1 MGNTFKIK
9 MEFQSLINQSLGD
22 DASSKKPTVAV
33 PTKEDHAVRANLAK
47 EENGEIKW
55 NIDEHVQ
62 KIKKPEDEMAIV
74 KRHRDD
80 EDEVDKARRVKDIS
94 GCVEKI
100 LHSVGEDPSR
110 NGLLDTPKRYAKA
123 LMFFTK
129 GYTQCLEDV
138 LNNAIFEES
147 HDEMVIVKDIDIFS
161 MCEHHLVPF
170 FGKAHIAYLPRQN
183 VVGISK
189 LARIADMFSRR
200 LQVQERLTKQ
210 IALAIHD
217 ALQPTGVAVV
227 IEAAH
232 MCMVMRGVEKP
243 GASTI
248 TSCMLGTFKDDA
260 KTREEFLKLTNAGTR
275 R

>member
-1 MGNTFKIK
+1 MVVETHANGVGS
-9 MEFQSLINQSLGD
+9 SLINGVDLKTKNPT
-22 DASSKKPTVAV
+22 SKEATALK
-33 PTKEDHAVRANLAK
+33 DNLAK
-47 EENGEIKW
+47 EDNGNIKW
-55 NIDEHVQ
+55 NIEDHVK
-62 KIKKPEDEMAIV
+62 KIKKPEDEQAIV
-74 KRHRDD
+74 NRNRRDD
-80 EDEVDKARRVKDIS
+80 EVENANNIKEIS
-94 GCVEKI
+94 GAVEKI
-100 LHSVGEDPSR
+100 LLSVGEDPTR

-129 GYTQCLEDV
+129 GYTQNLDDV
-138 LNNAIFEES
+138 LNNAIFAES

-170 FGKAHIAYLPRQN
+170 FGKCHIAYLPNQN

-217 ALQPTGVAVV
+217 ALAPTGVAVV
-227 IEAAH
+227 IEASH

-260 KTREEFLKLTNAGTR
+260 KTREEFLKLTNVGSR
-275 R
+275 